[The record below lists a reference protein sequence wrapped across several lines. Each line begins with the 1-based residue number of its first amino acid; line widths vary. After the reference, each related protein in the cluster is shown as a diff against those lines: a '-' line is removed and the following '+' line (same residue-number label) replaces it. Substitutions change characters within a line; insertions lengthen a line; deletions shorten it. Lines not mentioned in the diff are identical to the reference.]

1 MTGVGRLTLATRVL
15 FVVFALVLV
24 TLTHWPNL
32 ELDIDVVERPDL
44 IAHVG
49 AFGLWTLLLI
59 AASFFGPMLSTRNIA
74 RAGVVGAIYAPIDE
88 LTQGLPG
95 VHRHVSALDL
105 IANLV
110 GVAGAV
116 VFMLVVARIRQRGAA
131 RRVDET
137 AS

>member
-1 MTGVGRLTLATRVL
+1 MKRTRRLTIAARAS

-32 ELDIDVVERPDL
+32 ELDIEVIKRPDL
-44 IAHVG
+44 VAHFG

-59 AASFFGPMLSTRNIA
+59 SASFFGPVLSTRNIT
-74 RAGVVGAIYAPIDE
+74 VCTVIGAVYAPLDE

-95 VHRHVSALDL
+95 VNRHVSAYDL
-105 IANLV
+105 LANLG
-110 GVAGAV
+110 GVAGAAL
-116 VFMLVVARIRQRGAA
+116 FMLLIARIRQRGAA
-131 RRVDET
+131 RRVDES